1 MYTNLLN
8 DTQYNTILNRDR
20 TTSSCD
26 HSQVLLL
33 SPSLSLSFSLS
44 LFHLSRVLVVQH
56 WRRLSYP
63 KVNFS
68 DDPMLAKLCV
78 TPLLATGIVSD
89 RCILFPI
96 CVDSSNVA
104 LLWPRNSIGLSLYML
119 LLRAV
124 AAEAAISGCTCCVVV
139 GVDSSSLSAPNGSF
153 WVTGVRGEILR
164 RR

>member
-1 MYTNLLN
+1 MTH
-8 DTQYNTILNRDR
+8 NTIQYKVEMEQ
-20 TTSSCD
+20 
-26 HSQVLLL
+26 HQVVITLKFSVL
-33 SPSLSLSFSLS
+33 SLSLSLSFIFSISFLC
-44 LFHLSRVLVVQH
+44 FSRVLVVQH

-124 AAEAAISGCTCCVVV
+124 VTEAAVSGCTCCVVV
-139 GVDSSSLSAPNGSF
+139 GVDSSSLRAPKGSF
-153 WVTGVRGEILR
+153 
-164 RR
+164 